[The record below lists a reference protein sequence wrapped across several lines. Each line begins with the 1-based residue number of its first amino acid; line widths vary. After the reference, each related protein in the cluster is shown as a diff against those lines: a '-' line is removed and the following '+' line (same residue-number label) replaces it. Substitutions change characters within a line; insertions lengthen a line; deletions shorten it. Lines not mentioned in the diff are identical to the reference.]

1 MTVGLLTLELRI
13 RGSRSLKDKRAVL
26 RRLKDRLRGRHNVSV
41 AETDFH
47 DDHQR
52 SVLAVAAVSGDPSR
66 ADEVLDRAEQEA
78 ARLVGDDLIRAE
90 RERL

>member
-1 MTVGLLTLELRI
+1 M
-13 RGSRSLKDKRAVL
+13 L
-26 RRLKDRLRGRHNVSV
+26 RRLKDRLRSRHNVSV

>member
-13 RGSRSLKDKRAVL
+13 RHSRSLKDKRAVL

-52 SVLAVAAVSGDPSR
+52 SVLAVAAVSGDPNR
-66 ADEVLDRAEQEA
+66 ADEVLDRAQQEA
-78 ARLVGDDLIRAE
+78 VRLVGDDLIRAE

>member
-1 MTVGLLTLELRI
+1 M
-13 RGSRSLKDKRAVL
+13 L
-26 RRLKDRLRGRHNVSV
+26 RRVKDRLRGRHNVSV

-52 SVLAVAAVSGDPSR
+52 SVLAVASVSGDPHR
-66 ADEVLDRAEQEA
+66 ADEVLDQAEQQA
-78 ARLVGDDLIRAE
+78 ARLLGADLIRAE